1 VGYVDLLCGNNWYGY
16 QTYLGIKQMNYDF
29 SNSLTDIRS
38 VVHLIGMHGPNLK
51 GLELGVDRAQSHCT
65 LLQACPNIDLLIG
78 IDNWE
83 PYTDYL
89 REDNRPDS
97 PSNSTSPAEMEIFEF
112 MAHHHVKFSGESRR
126 SQLIKGNA
134 EDLVQQFQ
142 DLEFDFIFMDAW
154 LSYEQSLKE
163 LDDWYPKVKIGGLF
177 IGHDYKCEPI
187 QAAVERFR
195 HDNKIDNY
203 MSVYDSAFVWRK

>member
-1 VGYVDLLCGNNWYGY
+1 
-16 QTYLGIKQMNYDF
+16 MNYDF

-38 VVHLIGMHGPNLK
+38 VVHLIGMHGNNLN

-78 IDNWE
+78 IDNWK

-89 REDNRPDS
+89 REDNGDGPA
-97 PSNSTSPAEMEIFEF
+97 NSTGEAEMEIFEF
-112 MAHHHVKFSGESRR
+112 MAHHHVKFSGEARR
-126 SQLIKGNA
+126 SQLIKGNT

-154 LSYEQSLKE
+154 MNYEQALKE
-163 LDDWYPKVKIGGLF
+163 LNDWYPKVKIGGLF
-177 IGHDYKCEPI
+177 IGHDYKCEAI

-195 HDNKIDNY
+195 HDNRITNH
-203 MSVYDSAFVWRK
+203 MSVYDSAFVWRKI

>member
-1 VGYVDLLCGNNWYGY
+1 
-16 QTYLGIKQMNYDF
+16 MNYDF

-38 VVHLIGMHGPNLK
+38 VVHLIGMHGNNLK

-78 IDNWE
+78 IDNWK

-89 REDNRPDS
+89 REDNGDGPA
-97 PSNSTSPAEMEIFEF
+97 NST
-112 MAHHHVKFSGESRR
+112 GEARR
-126 SQLIKGNA
+126 SQLIKGNT

-154 LSYEQSLKE
+154 MNYEQALKE
-163 LDDWYPKVKIGGLF
+163 LNDWYPKVKIGGLF
-177 IGHDYKCEPI
+177 IGHDYKCEAI

-195 HDNKIDNY
+195 HDNRITNH
-203 MSVYDSAFVWRK
+203 MSVYDSAFVWRKI